1 MQKLDI
7 DMVESFR
14 NLTKSITN
22 FFEEK
27 LLKDS
32 AISCSE
38 LSIIKSIHDNSLK
51 ERKVNVTEIASD
63 LHMSKSAVSQ
73 LIAKLEKKGLVKRK
87 LNLLDKKINYIVVSK
102 KAITIYDKTK
112 EDAKEIILSV
122 VNKMGEKDSIELC
135 KLLDKLSAVINDEGE
150 DA

>member
-135 KLLDKLSAVINDEGE
+135 KLLDKLSVVINDEWE
-150 DA
+150 DE